1 MRNCKPG
8 TPSWPKPTPT
18 CKTCWQ
24 RFNFIPTDIGRP
36 LADIRSNLECQDLP
50 SFIEE
55 AVLRDSVLEKEVRDR
70 DGNWYLMRARPCKTA
85 EGKTDGL
92 VLTLIDISSRKRMG
106 QEREQLL
113 ERIEHEQAQLNLVIE
128 QMPAGVVVAEAPS
141 GRVILANRR
150 VEQIMGQPFLPVGH
164 PDEHLRYRG
173 FHPDG
178 RPYAPE
184 DWPLARAL
192 RRGEAVTDEQIEYVR
207 GGNQRLNIR
216 ASSAPI
222 RDAWGNIVA
231 AVLVIDEITEQK
243 ILQER
248 LAQAEKLETIGRL
261 AGGVAHDFNNLLT
274 VISGYTQLVR
284 EDQHLARHLRTEL
297 DVVLKAA
304 NRATALTSQ
313 LLAFS
318 RRQVI
323 QPRVLDLNPIVAA
336 MERMLRRLVGE
347 HIVLRTELSAQPCL
361 VQADPGQIEQIRMNL
376 VTNARLELNRR
387 PELGSGAFVRLV
399 VIDTG
404 AGMDEDTQRHLYEPF
419 FTSKGVGR
427 VTGLG
432 LSSVYG
438 MVKQNR
444 GEMRVQSAPGQGT
457 RFEIYLP
464 RAEEQAA
471 RAARATPELSRGS
484 ETVLMVE
491 DETQVRALARRYLK
505 RLGYKVLVAGDGVD
519 ALRVHENHPDVISLV
534 ITDYG
539 VLPEEANFL
548 PKPFTG
554 AELARKVREL
564 LDSKKHPESW
574 PPSRLRWW
582 FPCTGR
588 NRGRFEYAANH
599 RSF

>member
-18 CKTCWQ
+18 CKTCWRQ
-24 RFNFIPTDIGRP
+24 FNFIPTDIGRP

-231 AVLVIDEITEQK
+231 AVLVIDEITELK

-261 AGGVAHDFNNLLT
+261 AG
-274 VISGYTQLVR
+274 
-284 EDQHLARHLRTEL
+284 
-297 DVVLKAA
+297 
-304 NRATALTSQ
+304 
-313 LLAFS
+313 
-318 RRQVI
+318 
-323 QPRVLDLNPIVAA
+323 
-336 MERMLRRLVGE
+336 
-347 HIVLRTELSAQPCL
+347 
-361 VQADPGQIEQIRMNL
+361 
-376 VTNARLELNRR
+376 
-387 PELGSGAFVRLV
+387 
-399 VIDTG
+399 
-404 AGMDEDTQRHLYEPF
+404 
-419 FTSKGVGR
+419 
-427 VTGLG
+427 
-432 LSSVYG
+432 
-438 MVKQNR
+438 
-444 GEMRVQSAPGQGT
+444 
-457 RFEIYLP
+457 
-464 RAEEQAA
+464 
-471 RAARATPELSRGS
+471 
-484 ETVLMVE
+484 
-491 DETQVRALARRYLK
+491 
-505 RLGYKVLVAGDGVD
+505 D

-574 PPSRLRWW
+574 PPYRLRWW